1 MISDAVILSVASYPF
16 SRGRLKDLPGATRDS
31 RRLAN
36 WLRAGSQDVAIRG
49 FDWPPAPPAEPD
61 PTQSWNRFSIEAAM
75 QQMVSNGLRKARR
88 RLFLYASAHGMCVPA
103 SPALPAIYCASHET
117 SIPDLFLSGG
127 WVPQLTAAPIFDEY
141 LCFFDCCNDS
151 QPGSLPSY
159 QFQNLRI
166 RPPPPPGVLVMAACK
181 PAQQA
186 LETGSGG
193 GVFTDVLLEA
203 LSGSAGSPGSATVTA
218 ADVVAY
224 VKENVPI
231 RAAQILSGHVQEPV
245 IWTDSNSHAE
255 LGAFVLFDR
264 QTITGLDVR
273 PLLGG
278 RSAASVV
285 LHSHDLQSVG
295 PLRDGPQ
302 GEALLPDIFP
312 GKYVLRSQGPEWN
325 QQVRVKTRV
334 ADDGSVVAVVEAR
347 G

>member
-1 MISDAVILSVASYPF
+1 MVSDAVILSVANYPH
-16 SRGRLKDLPGATRDS
+16 SRGRLHDLPGATRDS
-31 RRLAN
+31 RRVAS
-36 WLRAGSQDVAIRG
+36 WLRAGSQDVEIEG
-49 FDWPPAPPAEPD
+49 FDWPPAPPANPD
-61 PTQSWNRFSIEAAM
+61 PSQSWDRLSIEVKL
-75 QQMVSNGLRKARR
+75 QRLLRNGLRKTRK

-103 SPALPAIYCASHET
+103 SPALPAIYCASHDT

-151 QPGSLPSY
+151 QPGSLPSF
-159 QFQNLRI
+159 QPQNLRI
-166 RPPPPPGVLVMAACK
+166 RQSPPGVLVMAACK
-181 PAQQA
+181 PTQQA
-186 LETGSGG
+186 LDTPNG

-203 LSGSAGSPGSATVTA
+203 LSGSAGTPGCATVTA

-231 RAAQILSGHVQEPV
+231 RAAQLKPGHVQEPV
-245 IWTDSNSHAE
+245 VWTDSNSHAE
-255 LGAFVLFDR
+255 LGAFVLFER
-264 QTITGLDVR
+264 QAQTDVDVR

-278 RSAASVV
+278 RGAPDVV

-302 GEALLPDIFP
+302 GQAWLPDIFP
-312 GKYVLRSQGPEWN
+312 GKYVLRSQGWS
-325 QQVRVKTRV
+325 QQVRVKTQV
-334 ADDGSVVAVVEAR
+334 ADDGSVVTLVEAR